1 MASITNKKS
10 KRGGGL
16 KTIQF
21 KYSTGGERYS
31 IRLGKIDLK
40 QAKKIAVKVEELL
53 ACKENALPWPMELSS
68 WINAIGEDL
77 TESLV
82 KVGLLPTLKAST
94 ELKVFIE
101 NYIESRTDAKLN
113 TRNAMVSAMKQ
124 AVSFFGA
131 KTQMQTITRADCNNF
146 KIHLQG
152 KYSLAYT
159 GTTIKTVKRFFIA
172 AIHANQIIKN
182 PFDGLKI
189 PAQKNPERQFFVDR
203 PMLEKLLEAC
213 PDHQWKMII
222 ALARIGGLRTPCE
235 VLLLKWTDI
244 NWHLKK
250 FLVHSPKTEHHAGK
264 DQRFVPLFPVLKE
277 LLEEGFN
284 QAEDG
289 EIYVINRY
297 RNSNQ
302 NLRTT
307 FKKIIIR
314 AGLLPWP
321 KLFNNLRSSRSTE
334 LVRGGCPM
342 HLLTAYL
349 GNSEKIQIDHY
360 LQVNDTDF
368 ENSSRY
374 EPCTNISGAKSGAWS
389 DKKAVQQQNATVC
402 KELQELQQT
411 PTNKAFNDDSL
422 QLETFPI
429 LDPMRPIGVE
439 PKAISAISTNNLE
452 KQDDSSG
459 AKSGAL
465 VALIRQIVNLSDSEL
480 EKLSKALTNPNP
492 DS

>member
-1 MASITNKKS
+1 MASITNTN
-10 KRGGGL
+10 GF

-21 KYSTGGERYS
+21 KYSTGGKRYS
-31 IRLGKIDLK
+31 IRLGKIDMK
-40 QAKKIAVKVEELL
+40 QALKIKTKVEELL
-53 ACKENALPWPMELSS
+53 ACKETALPWPMELTN

-94 ELKVFIE
+94 ELKAFIE

-124 AVSFFGA
+124 AVIFFGA

-334 LVRGGCPM
+334 LARNRCPM
-342 HLLTAYL
+342 HLITAWI
-349 GNSEKIQIDHY
+349 GNSEKIQNDHY
-360 LQVNDTDF
+360 LQVNDTDY
-368 ENSSRY
+368 ENPSRY
-374 EPCTNISGAKSGAWS
+374 EQSIIESGAKSGAWS
-389 DKKAVQQQNATVC
+389 EQKAVQQQNETAC
-402 KELQELQQT
+402 KKLQELQQT
-411 PTNKAFNDDSL
+411 PTNKAFSDDSL

-439 PKAISAISTNNLE
+439 PKAITTISNNDLE

-465 VALIRQIVNLSDSEL
+465 VALIRQIVNLSETEL
-480 EKLSKALTNPNP
+480 EKLSKALTNTNP